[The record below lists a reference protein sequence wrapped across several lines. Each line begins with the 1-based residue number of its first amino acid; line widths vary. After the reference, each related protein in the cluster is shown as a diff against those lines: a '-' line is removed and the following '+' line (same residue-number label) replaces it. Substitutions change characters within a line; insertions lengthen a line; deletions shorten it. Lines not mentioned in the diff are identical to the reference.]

1 MKRYFVISFLF
12 CLLTNS
18 CNILGDTKNELI
30 KEDSDCNSEYKAVL
44 FLKYAGATS
53 DNSIQLSIIKKQ
65 QELKNKMAGN
75 IFTADSDHG
84 RTVID
89 NSSAFIEWLS
99 CDTLRV
105 TYDSRLRI
113 FNQQSI
119 YKDFVII
126 YRTN

>member
-1 MKRYFVISFLF
+1 MKRYFVISFVF
-12 CLLTNS
+12 CLLISS
-18 CNILGDTKNELI
+18 CNLLGDTKNELI
-30 KEDSDCNSEYKAVL
+30 KEDSDCNSKYKAVL
-44 FLKYAGATS
+44 FLKYAGATA
-53 DNSIQLSIIKKQ
+53 DNSIQVSIIKKQ
-65 QELKNKMAGN
+65 QKLNNKMGGN

-89 NSSAFIEWLS
+89 NSSASFEWMS
-99 CDTLRV
+99 CDTLRI

-126 YRTN
+126 YKAN

>member
-30 KEDSDCNSEYKAVL
+30 KEDSNCHSVYKAVL

-65 QELKNKMAGN
+65 QKLKNKMAGN

>member
-18 CNILGDTKNELI
+18 CNILGDTKNKLI
-30 KEDSDCNSEYKAVL
+30 KEDSDCHSVYKAVL

-65 QELKNKMAGN
+65 QKLKNNMTGN

-84 RTVID
+84 KTVID
-89 NSSAFIEWLS
+89 NSRAAFEWMS

-113 FNQQSI
+113 FTQQSI

-126 YRTN
+126 YKTN

>member
-1 MKRYFVISFLF
+1 MKRYFVVSFVF
-12 CLLTNS
+12 CLLTSS

-53 DNSIQLSIIKKQ
+53 DNSIQVSIIKKHQ
-65 QELKNKMAGN
+65 KLKNKMTGN

-89 NSSAFIEWLS
+89 NSRASIEWLS

-113 FNQQSI
+113 FTQQSI
-119 YKDFVII
+119 YKDFVIV
-126 YRTN
+126 YKAN

>member
-18 CNILGDTKNELI
+18 CNILGDSKNELI
-30 KEDSDCNSEYKAVL
+30 KEDSNCHSVYKAVL

-65 QELKNKMAGN
+65 QKLNDKMGGN

-89 NSSAFIEWLS
+89 NSSASFEWLS

-126 YRTN
+126 YKAN

>member
-30 KEDSDCNSEYKAVL
+30 KEDSNCHSVYKAVL

-65 QELKNKMAGN
+65 QKLKNKMAGN

-105 TYDSRLRI
+105 TYDSRLI
-113 FNQQSI
+113 VFNQQSI

>member
-1 MKRYFVISFLF
+1 MERYFVISFLF
-12 CLLTNS
+12 CLLTSS
-18 CNILGDTKNELI
+18 CNILGEPKNELI

-44 FLKYAGATS
+44 FLQYAGATS
-53 DNSIQLSIIKKQ
+53 DNSIQLSIIKKHQ
-65 QELKNKMAGN
+65 KLNNKMIGN

-89 NSSAFIEWLS
+89 NSRASFEWLS

-113 FNQQSI
+113 FKQQAI

-126 YRTN
+126 YKTN

>member
-1 MKRYFVISFLF
+1 MKRYFVISFVF
-12 CLLTNS
+12 CLLISS

-30 KEDSDCNSEYKAVL
+30 KEESDCNSEHKAIL
-44 FLKYAGATS
+44 FLKYAGATA
-53 DNSIQLSIIKKQ
+53 DNSIQVSIIKKQ
-65 QELKNKMAGN
+65 QKLNDKMGGN

-89 NSSAFIEWLS
+89 NSSASFEWMS
-99 CDTLRV
+99 CDTLRI

-126 YRTN
+126 YKAN